1 MLDRFESQLSQ
12 LQTQCCCIIKLKL
25 EVWRLRTFSLG
36 HKERK
41 ILGGFLMMMP
51 TLLQDHNLHKWI
63 FHLMPFNFTQLSHHD
78 ITKITKYEM
87 DFLQWTWKR
96 SMYLQNR
103 KWNQDFSSEKTT
115 PRISSDLIWAL
126 KDFRT
131 SLVPVSLAWNNQRNE
146 TQEDLSESVEQ
157 EVRFMSHIMAVP

>member
-1 MLDRFESQLSQ
+1 MLDRFESQLSR
-12 LQTQCCCIIKLKL
+12 LQTQCCCCIIKLKL

-78 ITKITKYEM
+78 ITKSLNTK
-87 DFLQWTWKR
+87 WTFFNG
-96 SMYLQNR
+96 L
-103 KWNQDFSSEKTT
+103 EKGQCTYYKIGNEIKIFHQERR
-115 PRISSDLIWAL
+115 PLE
-126 KDFRT
+126 
-131 SLVPVSLAWNNQRNE
+131 SLATWFEPSKILEQVSCLFLSLETIKGMRHKKISQR
-146 TQEDLSESVEQ
+146 
-157 EVRFMSHIMAVP
+157 A